1 MRETPLA
8 AQFSTV
14 KHEVCKAMLNAHSVV
29 LLTLMAAVTLQVQA
43 ADVALVPFSSAKTE
57 QPPSPW
63 RVVGVPG
70 GKIAL
75 TTFSM
80 ANVDGRRVLRV
91 AASKSYGNLVHD
103 LPSGTPVAG
112 LRLRWRWR
120 LDEALQGADLRT
132 RQGDDSALKVCVLFD
147 MPLEKLGLI
156 ERNLLR
162 FARAASAEKL
172 PSATLCYVWDDKLSL
187 DTLLPNAYTTRV
199 RMIVATNGVRSLGQ
213 WVAQTRDVAADFH
226 RAFGFESDTLPPMMA
241 VLVGADADNTGGHS
255 LGYVDDVKLA
265 P

>member
-1 MRETPLA
+1 
-8 AQFSTV
+8 
-14 KHEVCKAMLNAHSVV
+14 MLNSRSFV

-43 ADVALVPFSSAKTE
+43 ADVVLVPFSSAKTE
-57 QPPSPW
+57 QAPSPW

-70 GKIAL
+70 GKIPL
-75 TTFSM
+75 TDFSM
-80 ANVDGRRVLRV
+80 VTMDGRRVLRV
-91 AASKSYGNLVHD
+91 AASKSYANLVHD
-103 LPSGTPVAG
+103 LPSGTQAAG
-112 LRLRWRWR
+112 LRLSWRWR

-162 FARAASAEKL
+162 LARAASAEKL
-172 PSATLCYVWDDKLSL
+172 PSATLCYVWDNKLNPE
-187 DTLLPNAYTTRV
+187 TILPNAYTARV
-199 RMIVATNGVRSLGQ
+199 RMIVTTTGVRPLGQ
-213 WVAQTRDVAADFH
+213 WVAQSRDVAADFH

-241 VLVGADADNTGGHS
+241 VLVGGDADNTGGHS